1 MDTAKYSSVL
11 WDIPK
16 DTTDLD
22 EKFIIKRTLSFG
34 GIFLIR
40 DLIKSEGMATV
51 RSVFETMKPT
61 EMSARKHHFFKEYLL
76 V

>member
-1 MDTAKYSSVL
+1 MDTTKYASVL

-16 DTTDLD
+16 ETPDLD

-40 DLIKSEGMATV
+40 DLIKSRGIATV
-51 RSVFETMKPT
+51 RSVFDTMKPT
-61 EMSARKHHFFKEYLL
+61 EMSAKKYHFFKKYLL